1 MQFETLQKDMV
12 AAMKARDKVRKDAI
26 SSLVSAVKKLAIDEG
41 KRDDIP
47 EELVDRAIIK
57 EQKTAQE
64 QVDSCPAEREDLLA
78 EYQERLNVIREYAPK
93 MMSLAEI
100 EEVLRTRFADVIA
113 TKNKGQIMKAVMAEL
128 KGKANGKDINQ
139 VVAKLCQ

>member
-12 AAMKARDKVRKDAI
+12 AAMKARDKERKDTI
-26 SSLVSAVKKLAIDEG
+26 SSLISAVKKLAIDEG

-64 QVDSCPAEREDLLA
+64 QVDSCPADRQDLKEEYPKIRPITRNLRMKIQKEDERRDKIH
-78 EYQERLNVIREYAPK
+78 V
-93 MMSLAEI
+93 
-100 EEVLRTRFADVIA
+100 TF
-113 TKNKGQIMKAVMAEL
+113 T
-128 KGKANGKDINQ
+128 
-139 VVAKLCQ
+139 